1 MLQPNNCSSEAG
13 SEEMGGPDG
22 EKSSLLLPGLHLSMD
37 IQFWHTEYTAL
48 WIWSKVHSKRWTQ
61 LDLQPTEDCGPHGER
76 QHRVVWHTR
85 NQIQLKWQR
94 GGDKHQGQKD
104 KCWNPRL
111 PSYHYKNVPKTRA
124 NTLKKKKKTQTW
136 GLLAWKHLWIIYWRM
151 GYVTVKKNDSPS
163 SSSH

>member
-61 LDLQPTEDCGPHGER
+61 LDLQPAEDCGPHGER

-85 NQIQLKWQR
+85 NQTQLKWQR

-124 NTLKKKKKTQTW
+124 NTLKKKKKKHKPGGYLHENTC
-136 GLLAWKHLWIIYWRM
+136 GLFTGEWVM
-151 GYVTVKKNDSPS
+151 
-163 SSSH
+163 